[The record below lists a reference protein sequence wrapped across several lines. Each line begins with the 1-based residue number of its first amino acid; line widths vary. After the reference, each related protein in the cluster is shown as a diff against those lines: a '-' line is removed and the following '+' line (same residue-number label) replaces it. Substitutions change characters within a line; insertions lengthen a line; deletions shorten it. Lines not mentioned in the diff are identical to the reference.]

1 MGHRIAEAIIEN
13 GILKHIDRKLP
24 QGKVKVHII
33 YDDTEEIAAK
43 QERLKAIK
51 ETFGIYKN
59 LEFEADSESKKLREE
74 WERSLGK

>member
-13 GILKHIDRKLP
+13 GVLKHIDRKLP

-33 YDDTEEIAAK
+33 YDDAEERNAK
-43 QERLKAIK
+43 QDLAMTIE

-59 LEFEADSESKKLREE
+59 LKFDAGSESKKLREE
-74 WERSLGK
+74 WERSLVK